1 MGRLFS
7 SWWITVIS
15 MFVSIWVYQENMG
28 WKFAAGFVL
37 LILVHEMGHVV
48 AALKFNLRSSPP
60 IFLPYFGALILIR
73 DRMQNAWIEAIV
85 GIGGPL
91 FGTIGAA
98 VCYLA
103 HTYTGEAWLAT
114 LAYYGFMLNLF
125 NLAPVGFL
133 DGGRIVTAISP
144 WLWVPG
150 YALMVCY
157 SAIRMKVAGQG
168 IGILEFV
175 LIAGLPR
182 LFSLF
187 RGRTPEMER
196 FYRIEPGQRVTMGIA
211 YIGLIVLLAVGMYF
225 SEARR

>member
-1 MGRLFS
+1 MSRLFS
-7 SWWITVIS
+7 SWWITVLS
-15 MFVSIWVYQENMG
+15 MFLSIWVYQENMG

-48 AALKFNLRSSPP
+48 AALRFNLRSSPP
-60 IFLPYFGALILIR
+60 IFVPYLGALILIR
-73 DRMQNAWIEAIV
+73 DRTQNAWIEAIV

-98 VCYLA
+98 VCYLV
-103 HTYTGEAWLAT
+103 HVYTGQTWWAT

-144 WLWVPG
+144 WLWIVG
-150 YALMVCY
+150 YLLMIAYGVLVW
-157 SAIRMKVAGQG
+157 RQTGTLPQLLV
-168 IGILEFV
+168 FV
-175 LIAGLPR
+175 LILGLPR

-187 RGRTPEMER
+187 RERTPEMNR
-196 FYRIEPGQRVTMGIA
+196 FFNIEPGQRWSMGAA
-211 YIGLIVLLAVGMYF
+211 YIGLVVLLSLGMYL
-225 SEARR
+225 SAPKL